1 MHPRPSF
8 GSRRSTTRTPVRV
21 DPFSNPSTLFSHVL
35 TLPSVARAPQPSL
48 ESRLAALPPEPTPP
62 QWSAHAPHS
71 DSVPPSPTH
80 DRPPTMLAPG
90 SSSTIHRTVLKR
102 PAIAT
107 LHVDGTRVTNAA
119 DVARQFA
126 AELRV
131 LRTVAAAGT
140 HPNIVGFVGSIDG
153 LGIVLEW
160 IDGQTLFERITL
172 GRAAEDRLAL
182 SAMLANA
189 TPGGSV
195 STFRTAR
202 AVVSEQERLVW
213 CDEILSA
220 LCFVHSLGL
229 THGDINTLNV
239 LIVPSRAIHG
249 CAFGRAK
256 LIDFGRSTAMGKHE
270 YPAPCAR
277 PFCAPEVTRAWDRA
291 MRGVAVV
298 HERSTTR
305 NGRSKSRSRTGG
317 PSGESTPRAGVA
329 SRFPPSNTHTPAH
342 TTPHT
347 PVTACMPLGSLDP
360 ADPPSLS
367 SSLSSVSSLSAED
380 DTSPDAADETLT
392 AGSEHSKS
400 LPLTL
405 AAPPRARARP
415 RLARR
420 KTLPAPP
427 PEHIIPDGQLADA
440 YSFGM
445 LVLCV
450 ALGRVIEF
458 EQPDPH
464 PHSHHQHT
472 RSYQPHFDPPF
483 DTHGAPAPPHAFPKE
498 IFLPQT
504 DPAHPDAERVK
515 PVARR
520 VKAWLA
526 RWDLRSQLD
535 MSWAFEAAERGPDG
549 PWASIE
555 GQEEDESE
563 EDEETDDEGEGQ
575 DEVVHAEPE
584 EDEEEEGL
592 LGLGLGLEGMEDV
605 EPGDEG
611 YDSEDV
617 EIHMVWG

>member
-8 GSRRSTTRTPVRV
+8 GARRFPVRKAPTV
-21 DPFSNPSTLFSHVL
+21 DPYANPSTLFSHVL
-35 TLPSVARAPQPSL
+35 TLPTVARAPQPSL
-48 ESRLAALPPEPTPP
+48 ESRLAALPPQPAPP

-80 DRPPTMLAPG
+80 ERPPNLLAPG

-102 PAIAT
+102 PAIST

-140 HPNIVGFVGSIDG
+140 HPNIVGFVGAIDG

-182 SAMLANA
+182 SAMLASA
-189 TPGGSV
+189 APGGSV

-213 CDEILSA
+213 CDEVLSA

-239 LIVPSRAIHG
+239 LIVPSRAVHG

-291 MRGVAVV
+291 MRGAAVV
-298 HERSTTR
+298 HERSGS
-305 NGRSKSRSRTGG
+305 NGRSMSRSRSGAH
-317 PSGESTPRAGVA
+317 SGETTPRAGVA

-347 PVTACMPLGSLDP
+347 PISGTMPLGSLDP

-380 DTSPDAADETLT
+380 DTASPEAGADETLAT
-392 AGSEHSKS
+392 GSEHSKT
-400 LPLTL
+400 LPLAL
-405 AAPPRARARP
+405 AQPPRARPRP
-415 RLARR
+415 KLARR
-420 KTLPAPP
+420 KTLSAPP
-427 PEHIIPDGQLADA
+427 PEHTIPDGQLAD
-440 YSFGM
+440 
-445 LVLCV
+445 
-450 ALGRVIEF
+450 
-458 EQPDPH
+458 
-464 PHSHHQHT
+464 
-472 RSYQPHFDPPF
+472 
-483 DTHGAPAPPHAFPKE
+483 
-498 IFLPQT
+498 
-504 DPAHPDAERVK
+504 
-515 PVARR
+515 
-520 VKAWLA
+520 
-526 RWDLRSQLD
+526 
-535 MSWAFEAAERGPDG
+535 
-549 PWASIE
+549 
-555 GQEEDESE
+555 
-563 EDEETDDEGEGQ
+563 
-575 DEVVHAEPE
+575 
-584 EDEEEEGL
+584 
-592 LGLGLGLEGMEDV
+592 
-605 EPGDEG
+605 
-611 YDSEDV
+611 
-617 EIHMVWG
+617 